1 MILIVVIEALND
13 GMLTAWFL
21 LFSSDSLLYVNRMA
35 PNSEEEGPRLTS
47 VKDGVWSSHED
58 SNSKVSEAGARN

>member
-1 MILIVVIEALND
+1 MILILVIVALNARR
-13 GMLTAWFL
+13 LTAWFF
-21 LFSSDSLLYVNRMA
+21 LFFSDSLPYVDRMA

>member
-1 MILIVVIEALND
+1 V
-13 GMLTAWFL
+13 TAGLQLGSFFL
-21 LFSSDSLLYVNRMA
+21 FSDSLLYVDRMA

-47 VKDGVWSSHED
+47 VKDGVWSSQED